1 MWERACSRKRCVSQ
15 QGFRLTRPLREQA
28 RSHRGVAVFGWSL
41 ADIQKHLA
49 DGFRRRSLDSAH
61 PPYATESV
69 MNYFISLGIGL
80 GVGLLYGALDFRSPA
95 PPAIALVG
103 LLGMLA
109 GDKLWPIGRQLRAGW
124 ST

>member
-1 MWERACSRKRCVSQ
+1 MEA
-15 QGFRLTRPLREQA
+15 QA
-28 RSHRGVAVFGWSL
+28 RKSVL

-49 DGFRRRSLDSAH
+49 DVRGDLSLDSVH
-61 PPYATESV
+61 PPYATESA
-69 MNYFISLGIGL
+69 MNYLISLGIGL

-109 GDKLWPIGRQLRAGW
+109 GEQLWPLGRQLVAGW
-124 ST
+124 IS

>member
-1 MWERACSRKRCVSQ
+1 
-15 QGFRLTRPLREQA
+15 
-28 RSHRGVAVFGWSL
+28 L

-49 DGFRRRSLDSAH
+49 DARRHLALDFRH
-61 PPYATESV
+61 TFFATESA
-69 MNYFISLGIGL
+69 MSYLISLVIGL

-109 GDKLWPIGRQLRAGW
+109 GEKLWPMGRQLVAGW
-124 ST
+124 IA